1 MPRRFLTAED
11 VRGAAGAEIVVDEA
25 TVVTPQ
31 ALEAA
36 QAAGIAIRTGSG
48 AWREPAPARGPDVER
63 APARAEPPGAHAPLP
78 EPEDDPAL
86 ASAAIVTAVGRNRPG
101 VLSAITAAIA
111 EQKGDVHD
119 VSQRVVE
126 GYFHMIL
133 TVELGPGAS
142 FERFK
147 TALECLSCPDDFAV
161 RVMNERI
168 FRFMHRV

>member
-11 VRGAAGAEIVVDEA
+11 VRRANAGEILIEEG

-36 QAAGIAIRTGSG
+36 EAAGVVIRTGAGS
-48 AWREPAPARGPDVER
+48 WKEPVPDRGPD
-63 APARAEPPGAHAPLP
+63 AEAMPKRLPQLP
-78 EPEDDPAL
+78 EPHDNPTLE
-86 ASAAIVTAVGRNRPG
+86 SAAIVTAVGKNRSG
-101 VLSAITAAIA
+101 VLASITAEIA
-111 EQKGDVHD
+111 KQKGNVND
-119 VSQRVVE
+119 VSQKVVE

-133 TVELGPGAS
+133 TVELEPGTS
-142 FERFK
+142 FDAFK
-147 TALECLSCPDDFAV
+147 NALECLSCPDDFAV

>member
-11 VRGAAGAEIVVDEA
+11 VRHANAAEIVVEEG

-36 QAAGIAIRTGSG
+36 EGAGILIRTGAG
-48 AWREPAPARGPDVER
+48 AWKEPAPDRGPDTETVTR
-63 APARAEPPGAHAPLP
+63 RLPHLP
-78 EPEDDPAL
+78 EPHDNPTLE
-86 ASAAIVTAVGRNRPG
+86 STAIVTAVGRNQPG
-101 VLSAITAAIA
+101 VLAAITAKIA
-111 EQKGDVHD
+111 EQKGNVND
-119 VSQRVVE
+119 VSQKVVE

-133 TVELGPGAS
+133 TVELEPGAS
-142 FERFK
+142 FDAFK
-147 TALECLSCPDDFAV
+147 TALECLSSPEDFAV

>member
-11 VRGAAGAEIVVDEA
+11 VRHAGGPEILVDDS

-36 QAAGIAIRTGSG
+36 HAAGIAIRTASG
-48 AWREPAPARGPDVER
+48 AYQEPPPDRGPDAER
-63 APARAEPPGAHAPLP
+63 TRATLPHLP
-78 EPEDDPAL
+78 EPEEDPAL
-86 ASAAIVTAVGRNRPG
+86 ASAAIVTAVGRNHPG
-101 VLSAITAAIA
+101 VLAAITAAIA
-111 EQKGDVHD
+111 QHGGDVHD

-126 GYFHMIL
+126 GFFHMIL
-133 TVELGPGAS
+133 TVELPSGSS
-142 FERFK
+142 FEAFK
-147 TALECLSCPDDFAV
+147 TALECLSRPEDFAV